1 VLTIC
6 DIELTAKAPK
16 RKGYPIN
23 PTTYAEYMR
32 QSRLDHRLTQYDM
45 SQIFKVYTST
55 IDKWERGVTEPN
67 EFNKNQIIEFLG
79 FDPIII

>member
-1 VLTIC
+1 MTIC
-6 DIELTAKAPK
+6 EIELTAKAPK
-16 RKGYPIN
+16 GKGYPAH

-32 QSRLDHRLTQYDM
+32 QSRLDHQLTQYDM

-79 FDPIII
+79 YDPITT